1 MTAAETSKYFQLR
14 TRNNIDEIN
23 WCVILYFLCSKENL
37 WSWLF
42 NFILKTSHSSS
53 VGTNFF
59 LFITKHQ
66 EIPSRPGLLLR
77 FRLFWM
83 ILLVQCYGEVT
94 MVLSIS
100 SIEQKLSTG
109 YWLSW
114 SSNIPWWRGDMGTVV
129 LRLQGE
135 HIRPDRPSCNLNKRD
150 KITEQ
155 GCDWSSSLLHQVT
168 AHLVSHFN
176 WLKHKI
182 FQEDEYPVTW
192 THGQLFLSLRGER
205 REVC

>member
-1 MTAAETSKYFQLR
+1 MCRS
-14 TRNNIDEIN
+14 NNICSLFQAES
-23 WCVILYFLCSKENL
+23 VIMTFQFHLE
-37 WSWLF
+37 
-42 NFILKTSHSSS
+42 
-53 VGTNFF
+53 
-59 LFITKHQ
+59 
-66 EIPSRPGLLLR
+66 
-77 FRLFWM
+77 
-83 ILLVQCYGEVT
+83 
-94 MVLSIS
+94 
-100 SIEQKLSTG
+100 
-109 YWLSW
+109 
-114 SSNIPWWRGDMGTVV
+114 NIPFFRCLQHKPLPLDNKTLRNSQEVCSGCACCEWYCWCNVMV
-129 LRLQGE
+129 RLQWWQGQGQGLAIMIRYYPMVEEIWELVWYRGE

-205 REVC
+205 CEVC

>member
-53 VGTNFF
+53 VGTNSF

-77 FRLFWM
+77 FVCSEWYCWCS
-83 ILLVQCYGEVT
+83 V
-94 MVLSIS
+94 MV
-100 SIEQKLSTG
+100 
-109 YWLSW
+109 
-114 SSNIPWWRGDMGTVV
+114 
-129 LRLQGE
+129 RLQWCYQSALLSRSPGYHDPVISHGGGEIWELGE

-205 REVC
+205 CEVC